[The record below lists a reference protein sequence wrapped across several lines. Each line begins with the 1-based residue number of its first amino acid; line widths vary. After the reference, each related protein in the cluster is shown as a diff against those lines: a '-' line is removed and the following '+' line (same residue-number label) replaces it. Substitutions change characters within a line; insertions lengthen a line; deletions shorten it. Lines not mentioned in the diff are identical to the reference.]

1 MNTTIIYYFS
11 FFVNSGSWKNRRIFL
26 NMNRQFNNKSM
37 RVVKQKTSNFTIID
51 NRILKDKNL
60 SLKARGLLCF
70 MLQLP
75 DDWIFTESGLAK
87 VTGEGIRSIRS
98 GLKELME
105 QKYLYRFQCKN
116 ENGSFGS
123 MLYYLFE
130 EPTEITI
137 DGENVNTSNTDTKS
151 PETEPPATF
160 NIDKSHPDYDY
171 LNGGWMNE

>member
-1 MNTTIIYYFS
+1 MTTQY
-11 FFVNSGSWKNRRIFL
+11 NNR
-26 NMNRQFNNKSM
+26 SM

-51 NRILKDKNL
+51 NRILQDKNL

-87 VTGEGIRSIRS
+87 VSGEGIRSVRS

-137 DGENVNTSNTDTKS
+137 NGESMGTSNTDTPKNKAELS
-151 PETEPPATF
+151 AKF
-160 NIDKSHPDYDY
+160 NIDNSNPDYDY
-171 LNGGWMNE
+171 LNGGWMYE

>member
-1 MNTTIIYYFS
+1 MTTQY
-11 FFVNSGSWKNRRIFL
+11 NNR
-26 NMNRQFNNKSM
+26 SM

-51 NRILKDKNL
+51 NRILQDKNL

-87 VTGEGIRSIRS
+87 VTGEGIRSVRS

-137 DGENVNTSNTDTKS
+137 NGESMDTSNKDTPKNKAELS
-151 PETEPPATF
+151 AKF
-160 NIDKSHPDYDY
+160 NIDNSNPDYDY
-171 LNGGWMNE
+171 LNGGWMYE

>member
-1 MNTTIIYYFS
+1 MTTQY
-11 FFVNSGSWKNRRIFL
+11 NNR
-26 NMNRQFNNKSM
+26 SM

-51 NRILKDKNL
+51 NRILQDKNL

-87 VTGEGIRSIRS
+87 VTGEGIRSVRS

-137 DGENVNTSNTDTKS
+137 NGESMGISNTDTQKKKAELS
-151 PETEPPATF
+151 AKF
-160 NIDKSHPDYDY
+160 NIDKSNPDYDY
-171 LNGGWMNE
+171 LNGGWMYE